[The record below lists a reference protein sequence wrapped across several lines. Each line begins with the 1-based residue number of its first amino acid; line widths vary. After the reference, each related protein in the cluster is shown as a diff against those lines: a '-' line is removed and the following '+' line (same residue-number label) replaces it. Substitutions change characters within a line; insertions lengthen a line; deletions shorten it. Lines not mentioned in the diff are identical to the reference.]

1 MVDTASEE
9 VTFDQIDELARDLY
23 HRVDPTGLWPA
34 ADYPIQE
41 HFRREAQRQ
50 LQQRYTKSAAR
61 LITDG

>member
-1 MVDTASEE
+1 MDHGSTSEE
-9 VTFDQIDELARDLY
+9 VDALARDLY
-23 HRVDPTGLWPA
+23 HRADPTGRWPA

-50 LQQRYTKSAAR
+50 LQQRYTKNSAG